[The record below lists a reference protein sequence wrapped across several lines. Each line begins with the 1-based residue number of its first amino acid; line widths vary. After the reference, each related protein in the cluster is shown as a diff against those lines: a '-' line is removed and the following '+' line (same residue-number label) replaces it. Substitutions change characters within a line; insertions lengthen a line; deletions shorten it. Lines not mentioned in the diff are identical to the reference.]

1 MNKLSAAPLLRPL
14 ARYLFMLFSGR
25 DVDMR
30 FFRFVRHHRLQ
41 SVLVLLTCLALLT
54 AGCGSSSGSAPGN
67 GKAGSPD
74 TGTVSGSESKNPSDA
89 DESTAGSKDD
99 DKTAGSKSDDKAES
113 SKSDDKAESSSD
125 SKNSEDLEA
134 APAGGS
140 NSSAGKD
147 SGAQSNVS
155 EEKAG
160 KSADTGLTSGPA
172 AGAAVGSTDAQ
183 TAEEPRKLK
192 YIDAWNEW
200 HVMDVDPTVTENIY
214 DPGKW
219 TENDGLTTLEDDR
232 YEVLQGVDVSEHQG
246 YIDWNK
252 VAEAGF
258 RFAFIRIGYRGYGE
272 AGNLYEDATAVDN
285 LRAAKA
291 AGLQVGTYIF
301 SQALNEKEAREE
313 GALAVRVITEAGV
326 ETDLPVMYDPELI
339 KDDWGRANEITREQV
354 SLNTA
359 AFKDQVE
366 NTSDLKVDIYSNLP
380 WEHNYFDAAT
390 MNQYQIW
397 YADYEKL
404 PQTPYHFVWWQY
416 TNEGHVPGIEGRVD
430 LNLWVREK
438 KTAE

>member
-1 MNKLSAAPLLRPL
+1 MLL
-14 ARYLFMLFSGR
+14 
-25 DVDMR
+25 
-30 FFRFVRHHRLQ
+30 FRFVRHHRLQ
-41 SVLVLLTCLALLT
+41 SVLVFLICLALLT
-54 AGCGSSSGSAPGN
+54 AGCGSNSGTASTSGT
-67 GKAGSPD
+67 GKADSPD
-74 TGTVSGSESKNPSDA
+74 TGTVSESGSTDP
-89 DESTAGSKDD
+89 STADD
-99 DKTAGSKSDDKAES
+99 NTAGSKSDDKTAD
-113 SKSDDKAESSSD
+113 SKSDDKAAGSKMDGTTAAASD
-125 SKNSEDLEA
+125 SKVSENAEA
-134 APAGGS
+134 APT
-140 NSSAGKD
+140 
-147 SGAQSNVS
+147 VT
-155 EEKAG
+155 
-160 KSADTGLTSGPA
+160 DT
-172 AGAAVGSTDAQ
+172 V
-183 TAEEPRKLK
+183 EEPRKLK

-200 HVMDVDPTVTENIY
+200 HVMDVDPTVAENIY

-246 YIDWNK
+246 YIDWTK

-272 AGNLYEDATAVDN
+272 AGNLYEDGTAVDN

-301 SQALNEKEAREE
+301 SQALNEEEAREE
-313 GALAVRVITEAGV
+313 GALAVRVITDSGV

-354 SLNTA
+354 GLNTA

-438 KTAE
+438 KTGE

>member
-1 MNKLSAAPLLRPL
+1 MS
-14 ARYLFMLFSGR
+14 
-25 DVDMR
+25 
-30 FFRFVRHHRLQ
+30 RLQ
-41 SVLVLLTCLALLT
+41 AAKMTSIAIII
-54 AGCGSSSGSAPGN
+54 
-67 GKAGSPD
+67 
-74 TGTVSGSESKNPSDA
+74 
-89 DESTAGSKDD
+89 
-99 DKTAGSKSDDKAES
+99 DDKAES

-160 KSADTGLTSGPA
+160 KSADTGLTSEPA

-301 SQALNEKEAREE
+301 SQALNKKEAREE

>member
-1 MNKLSAAPLLRPL
+1 
-14 ARYLFMLFSGR
+14 
-25 DVDMR
+25 MR
-30 FFRFVRHHRLQ
+30 FIRSVRHHRLQ

-54 AGCGSSSGSAPGN
+54 AGCGSNSGTAPASGTGKAGSNPAEAAPEGGINSGGSAEAVSGNGGSNSAGSAETRSGKGGSNSDGSAETVSGNGNSSHTGKDSAGADTGSTGRVSEEKDGDSSASGLSSGSA
-67 GKAGSPD
+67 AGS
-74 TGTVSGSESKNPSDA
+74 TA
-89 DESTAGSKDD
+89 DSAAVSTAV
-99 DKTAGSKSDDKAES
+99 
-113 SKSDDKAESSSD
+113 
-125 SKNSEDLEA
+125 
-134 APAGGS
+134 PAG
-140 NSSAGKD
+140 
-147 SGAQSNVS
+147 
-155 EEKAG
+155 
-160 KSADTGLTSGPA
+160 ADTA
-172 AGAAVGSTDAQ
+172 K
-183 TAEEPRKLK
+183 EPRKLK

-246 YIDWNK
+246 FIDWNK

-258 RFAFIRIGYRGYGE
+258 RFAFIRVGYRGYGE
-272 AGNLYEDATAVDN
+272 AGNLYEDNTAVDN

-291 AGLQVGTYIF
+291 AGLQVGAYIF
-301 SQALNEKEAREE
+301 SQALNEEEAREE
-313 GALAVRVITEAGV
+313 GALAVRVITNSGV
-326 ETDLPVMYDPELI
+326 KTDLPLMYDPELI

-416 TNEGHVPGIEGRVD
+416 TNEGYVPGIEGRVD

-438 KTAE
+438 KTEE